1 MIVFI
6 STMNDKLHQWK
17 VIIIKS
23 IVSFITIFIFVY
35 GIIVF
40 METINRN
47 PTELVIG
54 VIIGSI
60 IGWIAG
66 INHRLTSIEM
76 AK

>member
-1 MIVFI
+1 
-6 STMNDKLHQWK
+6 MNDEIHQWK
-17 VIIIKS
+17 EIIIKS
-23 IVSFITIFIFVY
+23 TVSLIAISIFVY
-35 GIIVF
+35 SIIFF
-40 METINRN
+40 MDTINRN

-60 IGWIAG
+60 IGLVAG